1 MAGETLK
8 TEAVCLR
15 IYPWSRT
22 SHIVHWLTPHG
33 RLATVVKGATRP
45 KSAFLGQYDLNYTCE
60 IVYYLGSRGDLHAL
74 RECSPENA
82 RASLR
87 GNLAALL
94 LADLAQ
100 NEGQRGDRGK
110 EGTKDLRHEGIL
122 GGKLAEAH
130 ELIDAH
136 DSAFDKAA
144 FDLEYVLVLLGK
156 LADDTGRR
164 DGIAGGAREGS
175 GAVEK
180 LVELVVA
187 GVVGGEPGQRILHDG
202 VFHTSLTELAAQ
214 LRILSDID
222 TLVIDEDGRS
232 RVLQLIGQGTHD
244 CLVAFENLCIGHVV
258 LSPPKNKCPHAKA
271 HEDTETVGTIV

>member
-74 RECSPENA
+74 RECSPEIA

-94 LADLAQ
+94 LAD
-100 NEGQRGDRGK
+100 
-110 EGTKDLRHEGIL
+110 HM
-122 GGKLAEAH
+122 
-130 ELIDAH
+130 
-136 DSAFDKAA
+136 
-144 FDLEYVLVLLGK
+144 
-156 LADDTGRR
+156 
-164 DGIAGGAREGS
+164 
-175 GAVEK
+175 
-180 LVELVVA
+180 
-187 GVVGGEPGQRILHDG
+187 
-202 VFHTSLTELAAQ
+202 
-214 LRILSDID
+214 
-222 TLVIDEDGRS
+222 RS
-232 RVLQLIGQGTHD
+232 RGSSRRAGTRRANGSNCCRNRSTDSTRGRAQAAAATRRTGCPTCCRSRWKH
-244 CLVAFENLCIGHVV
+244 CGYRGFR
-258 LSPPKNKCPHAKA
+258 PK
-271 HEDTETVGTIV
+271 